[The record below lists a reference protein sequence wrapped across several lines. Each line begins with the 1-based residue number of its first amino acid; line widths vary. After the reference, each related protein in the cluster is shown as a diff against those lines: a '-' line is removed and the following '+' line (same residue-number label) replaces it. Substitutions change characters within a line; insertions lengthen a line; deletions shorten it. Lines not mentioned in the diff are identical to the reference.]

1 MRPRPMPTDP
11 LDPSRV
17 RPLPAQAKSTA
28 ATRAGRPTTRRR
40 PPRAGDRPAGGPAG
54 ATPARKG
61 RKVARRRSRRSFVWR
76 HRRFLWC
83 TGLLLFT
90 ALAGAAYLASKVPV
104 PSAAPPTQTTFLTY
118 VDGTRLATL
127 DSGQSRVVVP
137 LDRIPKVVQQ
147 AVVATED
154 RKFYQHRGVDP
165 VGIVRALVANVR
177 GQGAR
182 QGGSTITQ
190 QYVKITFTARQR
202 TLTRK
207 VREAVLAV
215 KLERELSK
223 DQILE
228 RYLNAVYFGRGAYG
242 VQAAAQAY
250 FGLNVQDLHL
260 QQAAYLAGLIRA
272 PQTADI
278 GRDPKTAT
286 VRRDLTLRSMVGTR
300 AITQHEADV
309 VVATPLNSYTIRRS
323 DQLPSVEDHD
333 IGTEYFV
340 DMVRR
345 SLIAKYGEATVLGG
359 GLRVTT
365 SLDRTLQ
372 GDAYRAV
379 EDTLYKS
386 EPAGALVA
394 LDGDGHIVSLVGGR
408 DYGLSTVNLALG
420 KGFGGGGR
428 QAGSTFKPF
437 LLAETVHE
445 GYTVESAFTAPPK
458 FTVPKA
464 DNGKDYTVSNFE
476 GESPASQI
484 NLIDATELSVNTVYI
499 QLELAIGGGDAA
511 KGAAKMAA
519 MAKQLGVA
527 SPLAANASLVLG
539 SSAVSPLDMAAG
551 YSSFADGGMQTPPLS
566 ILQVTDRDGNVL
578 EQAKVQRNQV
588 LSTTEANVVTHC
600 LQQVIAKGT
609 GTGAQLSG
617 GQPAAGK
624 TGTTNDYADAWFV
637 GYTPTRLTA
646 AVWMGWPD
654 GESRQ
659 MSDVRGKP
667 VTGGYLPATIWKR
680 FVDSAYR
687 DAAWM
692 RQGPADFVQPTS
704 FPGVV
709 IGRAG
714 RLSGTATSSSTSLPG
729 ATGVTGV
736 SSGGSTLPTS
746 PGRSTTTVT
755 NPVTTSTT
763 KPKLTTTTTPTPT
776 PTTKAAPAAVVPR
789 AGSP

>member
-1 MRPRPMPTDP
+1 
-11 LDPSRV
+11 
-17 RPLPAQAKSTA
+17 
-28 ATRAGRPTTRRR
+28 
-40 PPRAGDRPAGGPAG
+40 
-54 ATPARKG
+54 
-61 RKVARRRSRRSFVWR
+61 
-76 HRRFLWC
+76 
-83 TGLLLFT
+83 
-90 ALAGAAYLASKVPV
+90 LAGAAYLASKVPV

-118 VDGTRLATL
+118 ADGTRLATL

-147 AVVATED
+147 AVIATED
-154 RKFYQHRGVDP
+154 RKFYQHRGIDP
-165 VGIVRALVANVR
+165 VGILRALVANVR
-177 GQGAR
+177 GSGAR

-190 QYVKITFTARQR
+190 QYVKITYTARQR

-250 FGLNVQDLHL
+250 FGLDVQDLGL

-278 GRDPKTAT
+278 GREPKTAT
-286 VRRDLTLRSMVGTR
+286 LRRDLTLRSMVASR
-300 AITQHEADV
+300 VITQHEADV
-309 VVATPLNSYTIRRS
+309 VIATPLNSYTIRRA

-365 SLDRTLQ
+365 SLDRALQ
-372 GDAYRAV
+372 RDAYRAV
-379 EDTLYKS
+379 DDTLYKS

-394 LDGDGHIVSLVGGR
+394 LDGDGHIVSMVGGR
-408 DYGLSTVNLALG
+408 DYSQSTVNLALG

-445 GYTVESAFTAPPK
+445 GYTVESAFSAPPK
-458 FTVPKA
+458 FTVPNA

-519 MAKQLGVA
+519 MAKQLGVT

-539 SSAVSPLDMAAG
+539 SSAVSPMDMAAG

-566 ILQVTDRDGNVL
+566 VLQVTDRDGHVL
-578 EQAKVQRNQV
+578 EQAKVQRTQV
-588 LSTTEANVVTHC
+588 LTTTQADVVTHC
-600 LQQVIAKGT
+600 LQQVIDKGT
-609 GTGAQLSG
+609 GTGAQLAG

-624 TGTTNDYADAWFV
+624 TGTTNNYADAWFV
-637 GYTPTRLTA
+637 GYTPSRLTA

-654 GESRQ
+654 SESRQ
-659 MSDVRGKP
+659 MNDVRGKP

-680 FVDSAYR
+680 FVDAAAK

-692 RQGPADFVQPTS
+692 RHGPADFAQPTS

-709 IGRAG
+709 IGRSG
-714 RLSGTATSSSTSLPG
+714 RLSGTVTTSTSVAG
-729 ATGVTGV
+729 APAGTGV
-736 SSGGSTLPTS
+736 SGLSPTPTP
-746 PGRSTTTVT
+746 PGRPTTTVITPLTTVTTKPKPTTTTARSTTTLA
-755 NPVTTSTT
+755 
-763 KPKLTTTTTPTPT
+763 K
-776 PTTKAAPAAVVPR
+776 KAPPPAVVPQ